1 MLQFEKEGIQKLLEE
16 IPVHIGQELWF
27 IERIDDDE
35 EDYRPRR
42 RNEFYRLKRVVVDD
56 IEIHAERDPA
66 EKNGVKFT
74 WVLLSHLTSYRPAQ
88 LGWQLFPDKD
98 EAQKQLDKW
107 TQERLEHF
115 KGARQRFEYD
125 AYGLLSAAPENLNKA
140 VTACLQE
147 NCWECPLCSL
157 MDNNE
162 VDCKDFL
169 AECVNKR
176 LSESPDS
183 VV

>member
-1 MLQFEKEGIQKLLEE
+1 MLQFEKEGIQKLLGE

-27 IERIDDDE
+27 VERIDDDE
-35 EDYRPRR
+35 EYRPRR
-42 RNEFYRLKRVVVDD
+42 RNEFYRLKKVVVDD
-56 IEIHAERDPA
+56 IEIHVERNHSK
-66 EKNGVKFT
+66 ENGVEFSWK
-74 WVLLSHLTSYRPAQ
+74 LLDHLTSYRPAQ

-98 EAQKQLDKW
+98 EAQKQADKW

-115 KGARQRFEYD
+115 KGAKQRFEYD
-125 AYGLLSAAPENLNKA
+125 AYGLLFAAPGNLNKA

-147 NCWECPLCSL
+147 NCWECPLEPL
-157 MDNNE
+157 MSDKE

-169 AECVNKR
+169 AECVTKR

-183 VV
+183 VR